1 MSFGES
7 MIFAGFTQKTVKID
21 LNVRFNRA
29 YPQRKQPHKVPE
41 DSRRHHTEVE
51 GEAPPGGI
59 GRPYLLAGRP
69 LGPTC

>member
-1 MSFGES
+1 MFS
-7 MIFAGFTQKTVKID
+7 AGFIQKTDKVYQIIK
-21 LNVRFNRA
+21 VNRA
-29 YPQRKQPHKVPE
+29 YPQRKQPHNVPE